1 MRRLLLAM
9 LLAALI
15 LPPCAG
21 AWTWPTDG
29 GVLRPFLLGG
39 DPYAG
44 GQHRGVD
51 IAAPTGAPVRSAAS
65 GEVTFA
71 GAVAAN
77 GKSLTVATSG
87 GYSVTLTHLGAIS
100 VKKGDAVAEGDIVG
114 TVGPSGEPE
123 LDVPYVHLGFRVT
136 SDPDGYV

>member
-1 MRRLLLAM
+1 MRRLLPAI

-15 LPPCAG
+15 LPPYAG

-51 IAAPTGAPVRSAAS
+51 IAGAAGAAIGSAAT

-71 GAVAAN
+71 GSVAAN
-77 GKSLTVATSG
+77 GKSLTVATVG
-87 GYSVTLTHLGAIS
+87 GYSVTLTHLGSIA
-100 VKKGDAVAEGDIVG
+100 VKKGDAVA
-114 TVGPSGEPE
+114 
-123 LDVPYVHLGFRVT
+123 
-136 SDPDGYV
+136 